1 MQAHEVPTHVQAE
14 DRVLLWFTFPQIV
27 ALTAVA
33 ALAYGA
39 YSLAPFGPSGV
50 RIALAVLIALAGVAT
65 VAGKIGGRRLPLVAA
80 DLLRF
85 WLGPRRYAG
94 APSELVRSEPPAPPP
109 SRPSPLR
116 LMATRARRGLRKLR
130 KNLTRRTGRRPFR
143 AHCRFGKRFKRRK
156 GERCEGH
163 RADIRSDGQRGG
175 LALLAAS
182 VAVATVFGVMA
193 LWTQPASADGH
204 DQWFGEEFSIPPP
217 IPGQRLFVEQLEV
230 TGAVATLT
238 LRAATALDIQVR
250 GYGGDDG
257 QTLTFQRRASLATGG
272 RVSWD
277 LPLNGELPSVTVSW
291 QDELG
296 EAGALSLE
304 GAQLPHPL
312 PSAAGGLCTL
322 SVTSLVWTPGRIEG
336 AVASTCASSVEE
348 RVELPVAS
356 GNHEASVTALIEG
369 AVSDLSGTLTIT
381 SGTRSATATLVP
393 NGSTPFTL
401 PIGSGAAVP
410 CGRHRGCSPGDHYI
424 AAAGAGG
431 AHAPPR
437 AHRAPHGD
445 GGGHH
450 SRLRRHRQRD
460 GDHPQRG
467 RHLHRA
473 HRLGQLLRPRVDRP
487 PGRRLHR
494 HPPGA
499 RARHR
504 DAARAPRPRQERV
517 SRPGPERRLRRP
529 LRAIGSAGAGGGA
542 TALHPDRRHARRAAV
557 APRGPQRAVAML
569 RRGLTTL
576 LLAGVAL
583 LSMGAAPEEEQVMLE
598 AFNEVLT
605 AMAYAAAGLAVF
617 AVVWAGVV
625 LMAEGAEARGGGKAR
640 SAVVMAVVGLVLVLS
655 AKGVALA
662 LINGVIPTT

>member
-130 KNLTRRTGRRPFR
+130 KNRTRRTGRRPFR

-277 LPLNGELPSVTVSW
+277 LPLSGEFPSITVSW

-312 PSAAGGLCTL
+312 PSVEGELCSL
-322 SVTSLVWTPGRIEG
+322 SVTSLAWTPGRIEG
-336 AVASTCASSVEE
+336 AVASTCATSVEE
-348 RVELPVAS
+348 RVDLPIAS
-356 GNHEASVTALIEG
+356 GIHEASVTALIEA
-369 AVSDLSGTLTIT
+369 AVSDLSVTLTIT

-401 PIGSGAAVP
+401 PIGSGEAV
-410 CGRHRGCSPGDHYI
+410 HAVSI
-424 AAAGAGG
+424 AAALEATVT
-431 AHAPPR
+431 APLPALVELTHHPERTELLTETAAVTIPAFGDTVSETVSIRNEDGTSTEHTVSASCYVPESTVRQDVVFTIVHPEHVR
-437 AHRAPHGD
+437 AE
-445 GGGHH
+445 
-450 SRLRRHRQRD
+450 
-460 GDHPQRG
+460 
-467 RHLHRA
+467 
-473 HRLGQLLRPRVDRP
+473 VV
-487 PGRRLHR
+487 
-494 HPPGA
+494 A
-499 RARHR
+499 RAALVR
-504 DAARAPRPRQERV
+504 ARSESLALALSVASDDPYEPLV
-517 SRPGPERRLRRP
+517 PPE
-529 LRAIGSAGAGGGA
+529 
-542 TALHPDRRHARRAAV
+542 
-557 APRGPQRAVAML
+557 
-569 RRGLTTL
+569 
-576 LLAGVAL
+576 
-583 LSMGAAPEEEQVMLE
+583 PEEEPPLSTQTAVTPEELQWLLG
-598 AFNEVLT
+598 VL
-605 AMAYAAAGLAVF
+605 
-617 AVVWAGVV
+617 
-625 LMAEGAEARGGGKAR
+625 
-640 SAVVMAVVGLVLVLS
+640 
-655 AKGVALA
+655 
-662 LINGVIPTT
+662 NGQ